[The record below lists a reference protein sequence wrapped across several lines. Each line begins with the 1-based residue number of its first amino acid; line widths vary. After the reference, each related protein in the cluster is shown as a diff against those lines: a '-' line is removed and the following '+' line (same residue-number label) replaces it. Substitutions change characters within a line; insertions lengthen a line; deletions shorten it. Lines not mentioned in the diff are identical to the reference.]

1 MMKIF
6 KEMQCLEHYFPSE
19 TKFVCNQVILFD
31 GSSSAAPFFF
41 FFFNALQTPL
51 FGLHMNA
58 LVVLH

>member
-31 GSSSAAPFFF
+31 GSSSAAPFL
-41 FFFNALQTPL
+41 FNALQTPL